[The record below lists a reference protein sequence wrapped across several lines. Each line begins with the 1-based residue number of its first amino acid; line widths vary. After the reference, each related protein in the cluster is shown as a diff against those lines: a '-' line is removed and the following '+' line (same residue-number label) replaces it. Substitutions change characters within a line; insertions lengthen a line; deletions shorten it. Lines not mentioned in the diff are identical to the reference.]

1 MNFYLY
7 FCLVCGV
14 SSVLLIF
21 GAFASWFI
29 DKHVYK
35 GKH

>member
-1 MNFYLY
+1 MNVYLY
-7 FCLVCGV
+7 FCLVCALL
-14 SSVLLIF
+14 SVLMIV

-29 DKHVYK
+29 DKHRYK